1 MDLGIQLNIGARLE
15 QKLSPQMIQSLKLLQ
30 VNSLELELMIKQ
42 EIEMNPLLEMEED
55 IVDVEPTEKTDES
68 KEKEE
73 VVDSQE
79 DIDWDEY
86 LNDFDSGYKAADTF
100 EQAEESYERSPTY
113 GITLEEV
120 LLNQVH
126 DLTMKAEILNL
137 VEYIIYSINDDGLLL
152 PGEEEF
158 ETKDSE
164 LLEIENLIKE
174 KSDIFQATRNVRE
187 AFFIVWKLKPLG
199 VGARSLKECL
209 LLQAR
214 KKTFSTPLC
223 MQILE
228 KGFGMFRK
236 MQISGMARKFDAT
249 SEEVH
254 HAIRELA
261 VLDPRPGRQIN
272 QDASPVI
279 TPDLVVEDVNGS
291 FVVSL
296 NDKSM
301 PKLSVSQAYASV
313 IKKGSKSSKDEK
325 KFVRDKLATANW
337 LVKSI
342 DQRKSTMTKV
352 MTAIVEAQ
360 HDFFAKGPAYLK
372 PLILQDIA
380 DKIGMHISTVN
391 RVTNG
396 KYVQIDTGVYELKH
410 FFSASVK
417 QEDGTDVSA
426 MQAKEAIKTLVE
438 DEDSKKPLSDQKI
451 ADTLKS
457 KGLKVA
463 RRTVAKYRE
472 QLEILPARMRKR
484 V

>member
-1 MDLGIQLNIGARLE
+1 
-15 QKLSPQMIQSLKLLQ
+15 
-30 VNSLELELMIKQ
+30 
-42 EIEMNPLLEMEED
+42 
-55 IVDVEPTEKTDES
+55 
-68 KEKEE
+68 
-73 VVDSQE
+73 
-79 DIDWDEY
+79 
-86 LNDFDSGYKAADTF
+86 
-100 EQAEESYERSPTY
+100 
-113 GITLEEV
+113 
-120 LLNQVH
+120 
-126 DLTMKAEILNL
+126 
-137 VEYIIYSINDDGLLL
+137 
-152 PGEEEF
+152 
-158 ETKDSE
+158 
-164 LLEIENLIKE
+164 
-174 KSDIFQATRNVRE
+174 
-187 AFFIVWKLKPLG
+187 
-199 VGARSLKECL
+199 
-209 LLQAR
+209 
-214 KKTFSTPLC
+214 
-223 MQILE
+223 
-228 KGFGMFRK
+228 
-236 MQISGMARKFDAT
+236 
-249 SEEVH
+249 
-254 HAIRELA
+254 
-261 VLDPRPGRQIN
+261 
-272 QDASPVI
+272 
-279 TPDLVVEDVNGS
+279 LVVEDVNGS